1 MSRRRQ
7 HFGWGVCG
15 LVCGLLAV
23 SVVSCTMRRAA
34 SRDDYLGPRRSAGG
48 APAAA
53 PAIAGNEMLPPAGH
67 AKAAVAPGAAAG
79 AAHPATA
86 ETPKAPETPSAAA
99 AATPPGPPPAPPAL
113 RPLVDHPLEWWEA
126 ELIALENNQ
135 GLVVERIRP
144 EIARTWEDEAMA
156 AFDPRL
162 TGMFGKLYDKGKRVD
177 GGGDVFDYTR
187 DSLIGEA
194 GVTKLFPSGTT
205 VAAGVSTEVVD
216 QATDEPVNRDAL
228 EQMVQSRIGL
238 TVTQALLQGF
248 GSEVNLARVREARID
263 ALVSEYQ
270 LRGFAELMISEV
282 EQAYWDCMLAKLQ
295 AEIVAEAASVAEQR
309 LEITKKRI
317 AAGTLSE
324 TERWAAE
331 ASLARREEERIDAK
345 SNMDRAKLRLLRL
358 MNPRGGSFWDFDF
371 EIGPPPTVPF
381 DKVRKDVE
389 SYVKD
394 ALRMRPDL
402 NEARLMARRGELEVV
417 RTRNG
422 LLPRLDLFVTLGKS
436 GYADSFGGSWR
447 EIGGSRYDLLFG
459 VRTEYPVANHA
470 AQAQHKRAQL
480 SQRSAEEAIK
490 NLEQLVQEDVRAAFV
505 EFGRAEAQIRA
516 TQATL
521 QRRKETW
528 IAEQKR
534 QDIGQSTEFQVA
546 RAHSNYVDSRNSHAQ
561 AVVDYCKALVD
572 LYRLNGTLLVQ
583 RGIEAP
589 GGGPVGPGPI
599 GP

>member
-1 MSRRRQ
+1 MSRRRR

-34 SRDDYLGPRRSAGG
+34 SRDDYVGPRRSAGG
-48 APAAA
+48 ARASA
-53 PAIAGNEMLPPAGH
+53 PAIAGNETLPPAGP

-79 AAHPATA
+79 EANPATA

-99 AATPPGPPPAPPAL
+99 IPPGPPPAKPAL

-126 ELIALENNQ
+126 ELMALENNQ

-144 EIARTWEDEAMA
+144 EIARTREDEAMA

-162 TGMFGKLYDKGKRVD
+162 TGMLGKLYDKGSRVN
-177 GGGDVFDYTR
+177 GGGNMFDYTR

-194 GVTKLFPSGTT
+194 GVAKLFPSGTN
-205 VAAGVSTEVVD
+205 VAAGVSTSVID
-216 QATDEPVNRDAL
+216 QATDRPIVPDTV
-228 EQMVQSRIGL
+228 EQVVQSRIGL

-248 GSEVNLARVREARID
+248 GSEVNLARIREARID
-263 ALVSEYQ
+263 ALASEYQ

-295 AEIVAEAASVAEQR
+295 AEIVAEAAAVAEQR
-309 LEITKKRI
+309 LEITRKRI

-331 ASLARREEERIDAK
+331 ASLARREEERIDAR
-345 SNMDRAKLRLLRL
+345 SGIDRAKLRLLRL
-358 MNPRGGSFWDFDF
+358 MNPQGGSFWDFDF

-436 GYADSFGGSWR
+436 GYADSFSGSWH

-480 SQRSAEEAIK
+480 SQRSAEEAIR
-490 NLEQLVQEDVRAAFV
+490 NLEQLVQEDVRGAFV

-572 LYRLNGTLLVQ
+572 LYRLTGTLLVQ

-589 GGGPVGPGPI
+589 GGAPVGPGPI